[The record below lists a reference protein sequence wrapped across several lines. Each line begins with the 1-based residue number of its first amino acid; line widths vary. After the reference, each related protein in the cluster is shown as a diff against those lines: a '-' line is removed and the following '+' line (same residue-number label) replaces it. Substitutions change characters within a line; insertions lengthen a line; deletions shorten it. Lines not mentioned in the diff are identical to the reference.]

1 MRQGALKP
9 RGYLPRIHDGIL
21 SRLLDAFAAVE
32 VAGTMWCG
40 KTWTSLAFG
49 ESVSRVGRETVRL
62 AAEADATTALLGAA
76 PHVIDEWQD
85 VPAIW
90 DAVREAVDER
100 PGERGLFILTGSSSP
115 TRDRVA
121 HSGAGRIA
129 RMRMRTMSLQETGE
143 SSAAVS
149 LAGLF
154 AGRFQPALVQQRL
167 EPLARIVCRG
177 GWPALVGASAEEAA
191 LYLDAYFD
199 ALFGVS
205 IPRRGLD
212 GGEARAAARALA
224 RNLGGATRLET
235 LAADAFAGGYAP
247 AAAAAKISAHIA
259 ALQALYVV
267 EPLGGWDA
275 PVRAKSRVRTKPK
288 RLFADP
294 SLAANLLQVSPE
306 RLLEDG
312 QLFGL
317 LFEALCL
324 HDLAVYAQTLPGAP
338 PEPLHYYRDSDGL
351 EVDAVI
357 ELRDGRWAAFEVKLG
372 ESKVPEA
379 VRALNRLRAKVAANP
394 AARNPKPAFAAV
406 LVGAG
411 ESARHDAANDVHII
425 PLTALGA

>member
-1 MRQGALKP
+1 MREGALKP
-9 RGYLPRIHDGIL
+9 QGYLPRIHDGIL
-21 SRLLDAFAAVE
+21 SRLLDAFGAVE

-49 ESVSRVGRETVRL
+49 ESVTRVGREAVRL
-62 AAEADATTALLGAA
+62 AAEADAATALLGAH

-100 PGERGLFILTGSSSP
+100 PGERGLYILTGSSSP
-115 TRDRVA
+115 AKDKVS

-154 AGRFQPALVQQRL
+154 AGDFEPALVQQRL
-167 EPLARIVCRG
+167 EPLARILCRG
-177 GWPALVGASAEEAA
+177 GWPALVGASPEEAA

-199 ALFGVS
+199 ALFDTS

-212 GGEARAAARALA
+212 GGEARAVARALA
-224 RNLGGATRLET
+224 RNLGGAAKLET
-235 LAADAFAGGYAP
+235 LAADASLKGMAKDT
-247 AAAAAKISAHIA
+247 AAAKVSAHIA
-259 ALQALYVV
+259 ALQALYVI

-275 PVRAKSRVRTKPK
+275 PIRSKSRVRTKPR

-294 SLAANLLQVSPE
+294 SLAASLLQVSPE

-312 QLFGL
+312 QLFGV

-324 HDLAVYAQTLPGAP
+324 HDLAVYAQALPGAP
-338 PEPLHYYRDSDGL
+338 AEPLHYYRDSDGL

-357 ELRDGRWAAFEVKLG
+357 ELRDGRWAPIEVKLG

-379 VRALNRLRAKVAANP
+379 IASLNRLRAKVAANP
-394 AARNPKPAFAAV
+394 AARNPKPAFSAV

-411 ESARHDAANDVHII
+411 ETARYNAADDVYII

>member
-1 MRQGALKP
+1 MRQGSLKP
-9 RGYLPRIHDGIL
+9 QGYLPRIHDGIL

-49 ESVSRVGRETVRL
+49 ESVTRVGREAVRL

-85 VPAIW
+85 VPTIW

-115 TRDRVA
+115 TKDRVA

-154 AGRFQPALVQQRL
+154 AGRFQPTLVQQRL

-199 ALFGVS
+199 ALFDTS

-212 GGEARAAARALA
+212 GAEARAVARALA
-224 RNLGGATRLET
+224 RNLGGAAKLET
-235 LAADAFAGGYAP
+235 LAADAFPGSGATDKTG
-247 AAAAAKISAHIA
+247 KISAHIA
-259 ALQALYVV
+259 ALLALYVI

-294 SLAANLLQVSPE
+294 SLAASLLQVSPE

-324 HDLAVYAQTLPGAP
+324 HDLAVYAQALPGAP

-372 ESKVPEA
+372 ENKVPEA
-379 VRALNRLRAKVAANP
+379 IAALNRLRAKVAANP
-394 AARNPKPAFAAV
+394 AARNPRPAFAAV

-411 ESARHDAANDVHII
+411 ETARHDAENDVYII